1 MRKIAITFLFLLT
14 VLVNAQELKVYQI
27 YNQKEK
33 KVDFGKMIS
42 ELSKY
47 DVVLFGEH
55 HNSAVNHWLQLETT
69 KALYQKKNGQ
79 ITLGAEMFER
89 HQQEALTSYV
99 TNKTDDK
106 TFQSSTT
113 LWQNYKTDYKPLVD
127 FAKDKKLQFIATN
140 VTRKFASYVSKNGL
154 ASLDTIADTDK
165 KYIAK
170 LPFEI
175 DYDAPG
181 YPEMIKMMGDHAGLR
196 AKQFVAAQA
205 LKDVTMAESILL
217 NQKQGNLFIHYN
229 GDYHSKSYGGIYWF
243 LKKANP
249 NLKIAVIEIL
259 EAQDD
264 ILSISKSKDES
275 YVPTEFIIVFPAT
288 APKTF

>member
-1 MRKIAITFLFLLT
+1 MQKITITFLFLLT
-14 VLVNAQELKVYQI
+14 AFVNGQELKAYQI
-27 YNQKEK
+27 YNQKEN
-33 KVDFGKMIS
+33 KVDFSKMIS

-55 HNSAVNHWLQLETT
+55 HNDAVNHWLQLEAT
-69 KALYQKKNGQ
+69 KALYEKKNGQ

-89 HQQEALTSYV
+89 HQQKDLSNYI
-99 TNKTDDK
+99 TNKIDDK
-106 TFQSSTT
+106 TFQASSP
-113 LWQNYKTDYKPLVD
+113 LWQNYKTDYKPLVE
-127 FAKDKKLQFIATN
+127 FAKDKKLTFIATN

-154 ASLDTIADTDK
+154 SSLDTLSNADK
-165 KYIAK
+165 KNIAK

-181 YPEMIKMMGDHAGLR
+181 YPEMIKMMGDHAGLK
-196 AKQFVAAQA
+196 AKQFVTAQA
-205 LKDVTMAESILL
+205 LKDATMAESILL
-217 NQKQGNLFIHYN
+217 NHKSGNLFIHYN

-259 EAQDD
+259 EGQDNV
-264 ILSISKSKDES
+264 LSIDKAKDEGF
-275 YVPTEFIIVFPAT
+275 VPTEFIIVFPPNS
-288 APKTF
+288 PKTF

>member
-1 MRKIAITFLFLLT
+1 MQKITITFLFLLT
-14 VLVNAQELKVYQI
+14 VFVNAQELKVYQI
-27 YNQKEK
+27 YNKKEK
-33 KVDFGKMIS
+33 KVDFDKMID
-42 ELSKY
+42 ELAEY

-55 HNSAVNHWLQLETT
+55 HNNAVNHWLQLETT
-69 KALYQKKNGQ
+69 KALFNKKNGK

-89 HQQEALTSYV
+89 HQQKDLSNYI
-99 TNKTDDK
+99 TNKIDDK
-106 TFQSSTT
+106 TFQSSST

-127 FAKDKKLQFIATN
+127 FAKEKKLPFIATN

-154 ASLDTIADTDK
+154 ASLDTVSKEDK

-181 YPEMIKMMGDHAGLR
+181 YPEMIKMMGDHAGMR

-217 NQKQGNLFIHYN
+217 NQKAGNLFIHYN

-243 LKKANP
+243 LKKSKP

-259 EAQDD
+259 EAEDD
-264 ILSISKSKDES
+264 TLSIDKAKDES
-275 YVPTEFIIVFPAT
+275 YIPTEFIIVFPASS
-288 APKTF
+288 PKTF

>member
-1 MRKIAITFLFLLT
+1 MQKITITFLFLLAA
-14 VLVNAQELKVYQI
+14 LVNGQELKAYQI
-27 YNQKEK
+27 YNQKEN

-55 HNSAVNHWLQLETT
+55 HNDAVNHWLQLETT
-69 KALYQKKNGQ
+69 KALFEKKNGK

-89 HQQEALTSYV
+89 HQQKDLSNYI
-99 TNKTDDK
+99 TNKIDDK
-106 TFQSSTT
+106 TFQASSP
-113 LWQNYKTDYKPLVD
+113 LWQNYKTDYKPLVE
-127 FAKDKKLQFIATN
+127 FAKDKKLAFIATN

-154 ASLDTIADTDK
+154 SSLDTLSKTDK

-170 LPFEI
+170 LPLEI

-181 YPEMIKMMGDHAGLR
+181 YPEMIKMMGDHAGLK

-205 LKDVTMAESILL
+205 LKDATMAESILL
-217 NQKQGNLFIHYN
+217 NYKSGNLFIHYN

-259 EAQDD
+259 EGQDNV
-264 ILSISKSKDES
+264 LSIDKAKDEGF
-275 YVPTEFIIVFPAT
+275 VPTEFILVFPPNS
-288 APKTF
+288 PKTF

>member
-55 HNSAVNHWLQLETT
+55 HNNAVNHWLQLETT

-89 HQQEALTSYV
+89 HQQEALTSYL

-106 TFQSSTT
+106 TFQSSTN

-127 FAKDKKLQFIATN
+127 FAKEKKLPFIATN

-217 NQKQGNLFIHYN
+217 NQKSGNLFIHYN

-249 NLKIAVIEIL
+249 NLKIAVIEVL

-264 ILSISKSKDES
+264 TLSISKAKDEG
-275 YVPTEFIIVFPAT
+275 YVPTEFIIIFPSAS
-288 APKTF
+288 PKTF

>member
-55 HNSAVNHWLQLETT
+55 HNNAVNHWLQLETT

-89 HQQEALTSYV
+89 HQQEALTSYL

-106 TFQSSTT
+106 TFQSSTN

-127 FAKDKKLQFIATN
+127 FAKEKKLPFIATN

-154 ASLDTIADTDK
+154 SSLDTIADTDK

-217 NQKQGNLFIHYN
+217 NQKSGNLFIHYN

-249 NLKIAVIEIL
+249 NLKIAVIEVL
-259 EAQDD
+259 EAQDGT
-264 ILSISKSKDES
+264 LSIDKAKDES
-275 YVPTEFIIVFPAT
+275 YVPTEFIIVFPSAS
-288 APKTF
+288 PKTF

>member
-14 VLVNAQELKVYQI
+14 ILVNAQELKVYQI

-55 HNSAVNHWLQLETT
+55 HNNAVNHWLQLETT

-89 HQQEALTSYV
+89 HQQEALTSYL

-127 FAKDKKLQFIATN
+127 FAKEKKLPFIATN

-205 LKDVTMAESILL
+205 LKDVTMAESILF
-217 NQKQGNLFIHYN
+217 NQKSGNLFIHYN

-259 EAQDD
+259 EGQDD
-264 ILSISKSKDES
+264 ILSIDKARDES
-275 YVPTEFIIVFPAT
+275 YAPTEFIIVFPST

>member
-55 HNSAVNHWLQLETT
+55 HNNAVNHWLQLETT

-89 HQQEALTSYV
+89 HQQEALTSYL

-106 TFQSSTT
+106 TFQSSTN

-127 FAKDKKLQFIATN
+127 FAKEKKLPFIATN

-205 LKDVTMAESILL
+205 LKMLPW
-217 NQKQGNLFIHYN
+217 QNLFY
-229 GDYHSKSYGGIYWF
+229 
-243 LKKANP
+243 
-249 NLKIAVIEIL
+249 
-259 EAQDD
+259 
-264 ILSISKSKDES
+264 
-275 YVPTEFIIVFPAT
+275 
-288 APKTF
+288 